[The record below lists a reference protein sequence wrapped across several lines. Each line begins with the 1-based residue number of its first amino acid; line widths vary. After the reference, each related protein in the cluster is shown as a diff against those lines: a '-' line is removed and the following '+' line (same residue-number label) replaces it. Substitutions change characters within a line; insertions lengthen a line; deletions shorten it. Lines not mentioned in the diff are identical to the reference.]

1 MGDVTGFPGIQ
12 QRPVRGVQLQHSAG
26 QFLSS
31 FSVHLGEMHHGLGVC
46 DVLQV
51 YIRFAQLH
59 VDGFLQ
65 GDVARNRFQ
74 FSYLVIAVGGF
85 KGKLPIGI
93 RFCGG
98 DSVFSGKLDGF
109 CIK

>member
-1 MGDVTGFPGIQ
+1 
-12 QRPVRGVQLQHSAG
+12 
-26 QFLSS
+26 
-31 FSVHLGEMHHGLGVC
+31 MHHGLGVC

-51 YIRFAQLH
+51 HIRFAQLH

-65 GDVARNRFQ
+65 GDVARDGFQ
-74 FSYLVIAVGGF
+74 LLDLVIAVGSL

-98 DSVFSGKLDGF
+98 DSVFSGKLDDF

>member
-12 QRPVRGVQLQHSAG
+12 KRSVRGVQFQHSAG
-26 QFLSS
+26 QFLASIL
-31 FSVHLGEMHHGLGVC
+31 VHLREMYHGLGVC

-51 YIRFAQLH
+51 H
-59 VDGFLQ
+59 VGLVQFHSDGFFHC
-65 GDVARNRFQ
+65 DVARDGFQ
-74 FSYLVIAVGGF
+74 LLDLVIAVGSL

-98 DSVFSGKLDGF
+98 DSVFNGELGGF